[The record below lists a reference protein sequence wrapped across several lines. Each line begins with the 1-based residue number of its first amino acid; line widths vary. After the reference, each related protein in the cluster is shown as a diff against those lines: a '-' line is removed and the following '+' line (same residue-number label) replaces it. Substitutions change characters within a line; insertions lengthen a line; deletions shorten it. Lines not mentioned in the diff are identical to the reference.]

1 MSGKKEHEEP
11 TMEEIL
17 ASIRRI
23 ISEEGEERKPE
34 APQAA
39 RPAPA
44 QEDVLELTEVI
55 EEPKPAVAVAEV
67 DEPVELADDIEEV
80 AHAFAVHEE
89 VEAIAE
95 APSAPEPELSMEE
108 VPMPAAPLKVEAEAA
123 DALEDEFDTEEVD
136 DAVLADIVDPAEEVD
151 AIMLPEEGQKVS
163 ASFDKLSEL
172 LVAGYEGYD
181 KTLEGM
187 VREMLRPMLKTW
199 LDENLPA
206 VVERVVAREVAR
218 LSRVKRP

>member
-1 MSGKKEHEEP
+1 MSVKKEHEEP

-34 APQAA
+34 APPAT
-39 RPAPA
+39 PAPAAA

-55 EEPKPAVAVAEV
+55 EEPKPAAAVEEV
-67 DEPVELADDIEEV
+67 DEAVELADDIEEV
-80 AHAFAVHEE
+80 AHAFAIHEE
-89 VEAIAE
+89 IEAAV
-95 APSAPEPELSMEE
+95 ATSMPEPELSMEE
-108 VPMPAAPLKVEAEAA
+108 IPAPAAPLMAA
-123 DALEDEFDTEEVD
+123 PEPEFEDEFDTEEVD
-136 DAVLADIVDPAEEVD
+136 DAALADIVDPTEEVD
-151 AIMLPEEGQKVS
+151 AIMSSEESQKVS

-218 LSRVKRP
+218 LARVKKP

>member
-1 MSGKKEHEEP
+1 MNGKKEHEEP

-23 ISEEGEERKPE
+23 ISEEGEERTPE
-34 APQAA
+34 APAVA
-39 RPAPA
+39 KSAPA
-44 QEDVLELTEVI
+44 QEDVLELTDVI
-55 EEPKPAVAVAEV
+55 EEPKPAVAVEEV

-95 APSAPEPELSMEE
+95 APSTPEPELSMEE
-108 VPMPAAPLKVEAEAA
+108 VAMPAAPLEVEAEAA

-151 AIMLPEEGQKVS
+151 AIMSPEEGQKVS

>member
-1 MSGKKEHEEP
+1 MNGKKEHEEP

-34 APQAA
+34 APAA
-39 RPAPA
+39 AKSAPA
-44 QEDVLELTEVI
+44 QEDVLELTDVI
-55 EEPKPAVAVAEV
+55 EEPAPAAAVKEV

-89 VEAIAE
+89 VEATI

-108 VPMPAAPLKVEAEAA
+108 VPMPAAPLEAEAEAA
-123 DALEDEFDTEEVD
+123 DAFEDEFDTEEVD

-151 AIMLPEEGQKVS
+151 AIMSPEEGQKVS